1 MREVDLASSLK
12 RAIEDRRKEITETLT
27 SGALTCMD
35 QYKYIQGH
43 LNALSFIEDEIAEHF
58 KER

>member
-12 RAIEDRRKEITETLT
+12 RAIEDRRQQLTETLT

-35 QYKYIQGH
+35 QYKYIHGE
-43 LNALSFIEDEIAEHF
+43 LKALSFVEDEIAEHF